1 MKISGLQ
8 KLTLLDFPGKMACT
22 VFLQGCNFRCPFCQN
37 GQLVLPEKY
46 TYGGISEDDFFSFL
60 KKRASVLD
68 GVCISGGEPMIHAEL
83 ESFIVRIK
91 AMGYAVKLDTNGSCP
106 EKLKQFISA
115 GLLDYVAM
123 DIKNSPERYAETVGL
138 PGMDLTGIYKSVD
151 LLKSGAI
158 PYEFRTTVIKE
169 FHEKRNFCD
178 IAAWIK
184 GPGKYFIQNFVDS
197 EDVIQKGLHGFE
209 ADELQEIL
217 TYLRK
222 FGLESDIRGTL

>member
-91 AMGYAVKLDTNGSCP
+91 AMGYAVKD
-106 EKLKQFISA
+106 
-115 GLLDYVAM
+115 V
-123 DIKNSPERYAETVGL
+123 
-138 PGMDLTGIYKSVD
+138 YK
-151 LLKSGAI
+151 
-158 PYEFRTTVIKE
+158 RQ
-169 FHEKRNFCD
+169 R
-178 IAAWIK
+178 
-184 GPGKYFIQNFVDS
+184 
-197 EDVIQKGLHGFE
+197 
-209 ADELQEIL
+209 
-217 TYLRK
+217 
-222 FGLESDIRGTL
+222 